1 MDRVK
6 ELIVDAYGCKA
17 DLSDEALLVQKA
29 RDAAEFIGATV
40 AETASHRFQ
49 PHGLTLCLILKESH
63 LVVSTWPEYNY
74 ATVNIFL
81 CSSDMEPKDCWEH
94 LKKTLQP
101 DKEVLH
107 YVTHDIQKL
116 KKAA

>member
-1 MDRVK
+1 MDKVK

-17 DLSDEALLVQKA
+17 DLSNETLLMNKSIEAVQS
-29 RDAAEFIGATV
+29 IGATV

-63 LVVSTWPEYNY
+63 LVLSTWPEYEY

-81 CSSDMEPKDCWEH
+81 CNSGMDPKDCWEF
-94 LKKTLQP
+94 LKKTLRP
-101 DKEVLH
+101 EKDILH